1 MIQDLWAAAKAVQR
15 GKFRAIQ
22 AYHRKQE
29 KSQISNLIFYLKQLE
44 KEQQIKLKY

>member
-1 MIQDLWAAAKAVQR
+1 MIQDLWAAAKAVLR

-22 AYHRKQE
+22 AYYRKQE